1 LTEVD
6 SSVVSVPSVEE
17 ALASIECRL
26 AWKKMAGE
34 DCIFVGKVV
43 AANAK
48 GVAGKIDIRKVLL
61 QAGNKRFSFS
71 GPAFSVEK

>member
-1 LTEVD
+1 
-6 SSVVSVPSVEE
+6 
-17 ALASIECRL
+17 
-26 AWKKMAGE
+26 MAGE